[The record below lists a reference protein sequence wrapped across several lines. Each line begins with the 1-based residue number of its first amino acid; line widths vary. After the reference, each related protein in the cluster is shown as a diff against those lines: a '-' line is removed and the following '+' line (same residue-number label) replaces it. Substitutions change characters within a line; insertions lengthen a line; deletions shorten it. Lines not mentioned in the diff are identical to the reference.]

1 MSSPPRRGLSLSSGL
16 EAKPEQKR
24 SRSSH
29 YRVPR
34 GNPEIV
40 SGEDGPHPH
49 PEIEAYR
56 DYMAPPA
63 RVATHRAKKSAL
75 QRATRAADQA
85 EAYPHLPN
93 HDAPDPAASFIET
106 QLGAGVRTMTVPE
119 FVKNVVMGRFVASPP
134 PHLQDFWQCYLIARS
149 KFIGSSGM
157 SAMDIMMANYGIA
170 CAKLYGRACRQA
182 AIGNIVT

>member
-1 MSSPPRRGLSLSSGL
+1 MVNCVPRF
-16 EAKPEQKR
+16 EAKPAQKR
-24 SRSSH
+24 TRCSR

-34 GNPEIV
+34 GDPEIV
-40 SGEDGPHPH
+40 SGADGPHPH

-56 DYMAPPA
+56 DYMATPA
-63 RVATHRAKKSAL
+63 RAATHRAKKTAI

-93 HDAPDPAASFIET
+93 PDAPDPAASFIQT

-149 KFIGSSGM
+149 KFVGSFVGSSGM
-157 SAMDIMMANYGIA
+157 SARDIMMAHYGIA
-170 CAKLYGRACRQA
+170 CAKLHGRACRRRRRGCL
-182 AIGNIVT
+182 IT